1 MPTVILHAPVEGL
14 QVGDEYDGPNTE
26 FHVVHGNARHKDKR
40 KKGYDPYAKPKD
52 IAYDFSD
59 APESSDDPAATQR
72 AEQKPIAEETVT
84 NSSVA
89 DRKIPEP
96 EPVGD
101 PTPTEHTTAD
111 KITDI
116 PDPGADPHA

>member
-14 QVGDEYDGPNTE
+14 QVGDEYDGPNAE
-26 FHVVHGNARHKDKR
+26 FHVVNGNARYKSAR
-40 KKGYDPYAKPKD
+40 AKGYDPYAKPKLVE
-52 IAYDFSD
+52 YDHSND
-59 APESSDDPAATQR
+59 PESSDDPAATQR
-72 AEQKPIAEETVT
+72 AEQKPISEETVP

-89 DRKIPEP
+89 DRNIPEP

-101 PTPTEHTTAD
+101 PTPTEQTTAD

>member
-14 QVGDEYDGPNTE
+14 QVGDEYDGPNAE
-26 FHVVHGNARHKDKR
+26 YHVVEGNARYKDKR
-40 KKGYDPYAKPKD
+40 KKAPSPYDKPKLVE
-52 IAYDFSD
+52 YDHGNDPEPSD
-59 APESSDDPAATQR
+59 APASTQR

-89 DRKIPEP
+89 DRNIPEP
-96 EPVGD
+96 EPIE
-101 PTPTEHTTAD
+101 PAKPTEKTTAD

-116 PDPGADPHA
+116 PDPNVDPHA